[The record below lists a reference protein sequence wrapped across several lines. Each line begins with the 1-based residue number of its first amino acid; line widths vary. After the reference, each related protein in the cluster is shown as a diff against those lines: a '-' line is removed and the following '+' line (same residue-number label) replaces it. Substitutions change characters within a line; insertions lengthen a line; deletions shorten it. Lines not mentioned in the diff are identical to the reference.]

1 MYIFDA
7 LVSPSELSLEGVG
20 LMLSYFHHAGDRF
33 PVEVWLVPSSWEG
46 FPVQNV
52 VDSLCIPSGNIES
65 LVSLRFS

>member
-1 MYIFDA
+1 
-7 LVSPSELSLEGVG
+7 
-20 LMLSYFHHAGDRF
+20 MLSYFHHDGDKF

-46 FPVQNV
+46 FPVQNG